1 MNQKKF
7 ICSDADT
14 TVIELEGTEDYI
26 VLACDGMWDGITQED
41 LPRIVYDYLQKTN
54 GDKSG
59 VAQMLVELAKE
70 NGSTDNITVVIVF
83 LRDKIAE
90 PVITP
95 VFSFDK
101 VSNSQGDDE
110 ADHVDGKEDCNDSSG
125 KRNNSE
131 NSSPNGNTKI
141 DVNQQKDAVDESEEH
156 QQETQDKDNSVKP
169 ENTPPLP
176 TDLVLKKEPVF
187 IIEDIVHQ
195 TVDDPIAENK
205 PRSPSPSPVCTETE
219 DDKPVEV
226 FSISK
231 AVTPTE
237 TVASSVSSVQKTG
250 KSLPDGIGLS
260 AFLSYLPNQGS
271 TISEFT
277 YRLQTN
283 SKPGSVPKSLGPLLE
298 DLPIVSNYVIQEELY
313 KKKELGK
320 KKPKRNKNLK
330 SREQN
335 RDGHYVV
342 PRRGKKKVDGTAP
355 VVWAFAGKNTASV
368 RNHRLTSLRN
378 SQNSSRVIL
387 SNILNNGTVDPSIP
401 SQTSSDLKFLEK
413 ISKSKHFIE
422 SEQQGSEDFPM
433 PHNIFDYPLSTF
445 TASSNLKT
453 KPTSSNKSRSSQ
465 ATQFKTDPKTV
476 PPFHQSWRPRKL
488 SKINASSVLTE
499 PPPTPFSNVKIHPSS
514 DCPD

>member
-26 VLACDGMWDGITQED
+26 ILACDGMWDGISQKD
-41 LPRIVYDYLQKTN
+41 LPRIVYNHLQKTN

-83 LRDKIAE
+83 LRDEIAE

-110 ADHVDGKEDCNDSSG
+110 ADHVDGKEDCNDSSRKG
-125 KRNNSE
+125 DNSE
-131 NSSPNGNTKI
+131 NSSSNGITKI
-141 DVNQQKDAVDESEEH
+141 DGNQQKDAVDDNEEH

-169 ENTPPLP
+169 ENTPLP
-176 TDLVLKKEPVF
+176 TNLVLKKEPVF

-195 TVDDPIAENK
+195 TVDDHVVENK

-219 DDKPVEV
+219 ADKPVEV

-231 AVTPTE
+231 EVTPTE

-250 KSLPDGIGLS
+250 KSLPNGIGLS

-277 YRLQTN
+277 YGLQTN

-320 KKPKRNKNLK
+320 KKPKRNKNQK

-355 VVWAFAGKNTASV
+355 VVWAFTGKNTASV
-368 RNHRLTSLRN
+368 QNHKLTSLRN

-387 SNILNNGTVDPSIP
+387 ANILNNGAVDPSIP

-413 ISKSKHFIE
+413 ISKSKHFID
-422 SEQQGSEDFPM
+422 SEQQSSEDFPM

-453 KPTSSNKSRSSQ
+453 KPTSSTKSKSSQ
-465 ATQFKTDPKTV
+465 VTQSKTDPKTV

-499 PPPTPFSNVKIHPSS
+499 PPPSPFSNVKIHPSS